1 MANPNISNLL
11 SAIEGAEGP
20 FLNFLLNGNPAGCE
34 FHCTRKFDVSG
45 ATGFYLEEVVEK
57 MAESDPVHFARCVVL
72 YLEWC
77 FSDGCFDP
85 AEEGAEDAGK

>member
-20 FLNFLLNGNPAGCE
+20 FLNFLLNGNPVGCE
-34 FHCTRKFDVSG
+34 IYCTRKFDVSG

-72 YLEWC
+72 YLERC
-77 FSDGCFDP
+77 VNEGVFDP
-85 AEEGAEDAGK
+85 AEEGAENVSE